1 MSPAGIKKFAIG
13 IMIIGAAHGFFPLSE
28 AAAQQTTFYFYH
40 GYAFGSEATYNP
52 LSTILNGGYGIL
64 QVGTREKNLFAIDY
78 RTGWRNV
85 RENVTH
91 PIREIEAFG
100 WKTFITT
107 EIFPTSLAPRS
118 AQYVP
123 NYQNHLIGGGMTYR
137 MLREWYIYH
146 GYAHSALWAS
156 GSWLAYHLL
165 NEIVENNNYAGTNV
179 DPIAD
184 ILVFNPLGV
193 LLFSDAHVARFF
205 AETLQLRDWSFF
217 PTLNPVTGMLEN
229 NGQNFAMKWRF
240 PGQKTWSLFYNFGLN
255 GIVGL
260 SYKRRDGAS
269 ISVGGGAM
277 ARSLRQITRD
287 DQMRSLTA
295 DLVWNAGFFYDRE
308 GSLLASLLFS
318 GSRAYKARANLY
330 PGLIRVAGVTLGVF
344 AAVGQ
349 KNEFIFGM
357 SLRGMPLGL
366 ALQK

>member
-1 MSPAGIKKFAIG
+1 MPPAGITKFAIG
-13 IMIIGAAHGFFPLSE
+13 GVVILTAIGVFLLPE
-28 AAAQQTTFYFYH
+28 TAAQQTTFYFYH

-64 QVGTREKNLFAIDY
+64 QVGIRGKNLFTIDY

-85 RENVTH
+85 RENLTH
-91 PIREIEAFG
+91 PVREIKAFG

-137 MLREWYIYH
+137 MLREWYIHH
-146 GYAHSALWAS
+146 GYAHSAIWAS

-165 NEIVENNNYAGTNV
+165 NEIVENNDYSGTNV

-193 LLFSDAHVARFF
+193 LLFSDERLVRFF

-217 PTLNPVTGMLEN
+217 PTINPVTGMLEN
-229 NGQNFAMKWRF
+229 NGQNFAIKWRF
-240 PGQKTWSLFYNFGLN
+240 PGQQTWSLFYNFGLN
-255 GIVGL
+255 GIAGL
-260 SYKRRDGAS
+260 SYKRRDGTS
-269 ISVGGGAM
+269 ISMGGGAM
-277 ARSLRQITRD
+277 ARSLRQVTRD
-287 DQMRSLTA
+287 DQVRSLTA
-295 DLVWNAGFFYDRE
+295 DLVWNVGIFYDRE
-308 GSLLASLLFS
+308 GSLMASLLFS
-318 GSRAYKARANLY
+318 GSRAYKVRANLY
-330 PGLIRVAGVTLGVF
+330 PGSIQIAGIAPAFFT
-344 AAVGQ
+344 AIGQ
-349 KNEFIFGM
+349 TNEFILGI